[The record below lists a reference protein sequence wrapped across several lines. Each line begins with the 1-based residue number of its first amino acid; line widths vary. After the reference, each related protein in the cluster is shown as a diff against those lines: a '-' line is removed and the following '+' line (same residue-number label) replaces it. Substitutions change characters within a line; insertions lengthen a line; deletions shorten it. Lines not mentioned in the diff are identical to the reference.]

1 MRLGTAGERGS
12 RAARAK
18 DTACGP
24 RGLAGRLPRRKAPVS
39 AVLLAGSMDNSLHSP
54 DRRSLLKGAAALSAL
69 AMTSFAAPSALAAPR
84 PAAVPLAARRLTLP
98 SGISTGDVST
108 NSAVLWS
115 RASGPGRLHAVLRA
129 TDGNGDAIRGRF
141 ARTVKLAGS
150 RAHAGTDFTAKLNA
164 RGLPAG
170 THFGMELY
178 FEDESGRRS
187 ESGHGSFSTA
197 PAPGRG
203 RNREGAAQSFVWTA
217 DTAGQGYGI
226 NEEIGGMR
234 GYAAMAATKPDFF
247 LHSGDTVYADGPMA
261 AQLTEPDGNIWRNV
275 LTEEVSKVAET
286 LNEYRGRHRYNMMDA
301 NLRAMYAHV
310 PVIAQWDD
318 HETVNNWYPGEIID
332 DPRYTVGEVDVLA
345 ARGRQAWQEYMP
357 IADVRALRP
366 GTGFEPARIY
376 RHIRRGA
383 HLDVFALD
391 MRSHKA
397 PNTAGL
403 ETAETPLLGEEQLAW
418 LIRSLRDSDATW
430 KVIGNDLPLG
440 LIVPDGK
447 AQESIANAEHG
458 KPLGRELELARLLS
472 AIKRHDIKNVVFLTG
487 DVHYCAAHHYSPE
500 RAAFG
505 DFNEFWEF
513 VAGPINAG
521 SFGPNA
527 LDRTFGPR
535 VDFQQAG
542 PPMASPR
549 SGDHQYFGH
558 VEVAGDGSAFTVK
571 LINANGQ
578 VQYTRTLA
586 PRR

>member
-1 MRLGTAGERGS
+1 MDIS
-12 RAARAK
+12 
-18 DTACGP
+18 P
-24 RGLAGRLPRRKAPVS
+24 LP
-39 AVLLAGSMDNSLHSP
+39 N
-54 DRRSLLKGAAALSAL
+54 RRSLLKGAAALSAL
-69 AMTSFAAPSALAAPR
+69 AATSPAAPSALAAQR
-84 PAAVPLAARRLTLP
+84 PAGVPLAVRRLTLP

-108 NSAVLWS
+108 DSAVLWS
-115 RASGPGRLHAVLRA
+115 RASGPGRRHATLRA
-129 TDGNGDAIRGRF
+129 TDEAGHPLAGRF

-150 RAHAGTDFTAKLNA
+150 QAHAGTDFTAKINA

-170 THFGMELY
+170 TRFAMELY

-187 ESGHGSFSTA
+187 ESGTGSFSTA
-197 PAPGRG
+197 PAPGNG
-203 RNREGAAQSFVWTA
+203 RNRESAAQSFVWTA

-247 LHSGDTVYADGPMA
+247 LHSGDTIYADGPIA
-261 AQLTEPDGNIWRNV
+261 AQMTEPDGNIWRNV
-275 LTEEVSKVAET
+275 ITEEVAKVAET
-286 LNEYRGRHRYNMMDA
+286 LNEYRGRHRYNMMDT
-301 NLRAMYAHV
+301 NLRAMYAQV

-332 DPRYTVGEVDVLA
+332 DPRYTVREVDVLA
-345 ARGRQAWQEYMP
+345 ARGRRAWQEYMP
-357 IADVRALRP
+357 IAEKRALRP

-376 RHIRRGA
+376 RRIRRGP
-383 HLDVFALD
+383 HLEVFALD
-391 MRSHKA
+391 MRSYKGR
-397 PNTAGL
+397 NTPGL
-403 ETAETPLLGEEQLAW
+403 ETRETSLLGEEQLQW
-418 LIRSLRDSDATW
+418 LIRSLRASNATW

-447 AQESIANAEHG
+447 AQESISNAEHG
-458 KPLGRELELARLLS
+458 TPLGRELELARLLA
-472 AIKRHDIKNVVFLTG
+472 AIKKHDIKNVVFLTG

-500 RAAFG
+500 RAAFS

-527 LDRTFGPR
+527 LDGTFGPR

-542 PPMASPR
+542 RTMASPR
-549 SGDHQYFGH
+549 SGEHQYFGH
-558 VEVAGDGSAFTVK
+558 VEIPGDGSAFTVK

-578 VQYTRTLA
+578 VQYTRTLS

>member
-1 MRLGTAGERGS
+1 M
-12 RAARAK
+12 
-18 DTACGP
+18 DTSP
-24 RGLAGRLPRRKAPVS
+24 L
-39 AVLLAGSMDNSLHSP
+39 P

-69 AMTSFAAPSALAAPR
+69 AATSFAAPAALAVPR
-84 PAAVPLAARRLTLP
+84 PSGVPLANRRLTLP

-129 TDGNGDAIRGRF
+129 ADEQGNPLKGRF
-141 ARTVKLAGS
+141 ARTVKFTGP
-150 RAHAGTDFTAKLNA
+150 RAHAGTDFTAKINA
-164 RGLPAG
+164 RGLPSG
-170 THFGMELY
+170 TRFEMELY
-178 FEDESGRRS
+178 FEDESGRRG
-187 ESGHGSFSTA
+187 ESGSGSFSTA

-203 RNREGAAQSFVWTA
+203 RNHETAAQSFVWTA

-247 LHSGDTVYADGPMA
+247 LHSGDTIYADGPMSA
-261 AQLTEPDGNIWRNV
+261 EMTEPDGNIWRNV
-275 LTEEVSKVAET
+275 ITEEVSKVAET

-301 NLRAMYAHV
+301 NLRAMYAQV

-318 HETVNNWYPGEIID
+318 HETVNNWYPGETID
-332 DPRYTVGEVDVLA
+332 DPRYTVRDVNTLA

-357 IADVRALRP
+357 IADARALRP
-366 GTGFEPARIY
+366 GTGFEPSRIY
-376 RHIRRGA
+376 RQVRRGP

-391 MRSHKA
+391 MRSHKGE
-397 PNTAGL
+397 NTAGL
-403 ETAETPLLGEEQLAW
+403 ETQETALLGEEQLAW
-418 LIRSLRDSDATW
+418 LISSLRDSDATW

-447 AQESIANAEHG
+447 GQESISNAEHG
-458 KPLGRELELARLLS
+458 APLGRELELARLLS
-472 AIKRHDIKNVVFLTG
+472 AIKQHDIKNVVFLTG

-500 RAAFG
+500 RAAFS

-527 LDRTFGPR
+527 LDGTFGPR

-542 PPMASPR
+542 PTMASPR
-549 SGDHQYFGH
+549 SGEHQYFGH
-558 VEVAGDGSAFTVK
+558 VEIPGDGSAFTVK
-571 LINANGQ
+571 LINANGA
-578 VQYTRTLA
+578 VQYTRTLT